1 MRMRLLTTL
10 VLIAGISWL
19 AGPAGVL
26 ADGTEVQYQVTNV
39 SGDEWQYSY
48 AIEDST
54 PFSANE
60 ALTVTFSAALYTNM
74 DPAPPSPAGWSAFSA
89 PSDTTLMFDGIYTA
103 SANADGASLAGPFTI
118 TFDYLGS
125 GTPGSQPFSID
136 LFDSNSIYLSNVTT
150 GVTTPFSNAVPE
162 PESGLLLLIG
172 GVALSG
178 LKKRFVKR
186 QVSIQG

>member
-1 MRMRLLTTL
+1 MRMRFLTAL

-19 AGPAGVL
+19 AAPAGVL

-48 AIEDST
+48 AIQDSV
-54 PFSANE
+54 PFVANE
-60 ALTVTFSAALYTNM
+60 ALTVTFYAALYTNM
-74 DPAPPSPAGWSAFSA
+74 DSAPPSPAGWSAFSA

-103 SANADGASLAGPFTI
+103 AANADGASLSGPFTI

-136 LFDSNSIYLSNVTT
+136 LFDSNGNLLSNVTT
-150 GVTTPFSNAVPE
+150 GVTTPLNAGVPE
-162 PESGLLLLIG
+162 PATGLLLLTA

-178 LKKRFVKR
+178 FKKRFVKR
-186 QVSIQG
+186 RVAIQG